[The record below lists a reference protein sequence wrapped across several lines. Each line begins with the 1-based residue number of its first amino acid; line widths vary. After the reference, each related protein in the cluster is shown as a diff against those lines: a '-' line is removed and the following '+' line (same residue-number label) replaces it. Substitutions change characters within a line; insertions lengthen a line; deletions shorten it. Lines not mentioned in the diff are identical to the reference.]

1 MIHIIVFNSWEY
13 FDRLLN
19 IKQAK
24 LFNLA
29 IYIMCFYSINTWC
42 WLLLH
47 FFKVI
52 QDIISSY
59 PPVKVAW
66 SVPVQHVLYMHLVIL
81 SSLAT
86 QCSVVCVESAQ
97 QVLCKNATWHFPRV
111 FYQMATIPKC
121 SIFQAATSQDCP
133 NRSARPQP
141 VLVAAF
147 GSKPILATVLGP

>member
-1 MIHIIVFNSWEY
+1 MIHIIVSNSWEY

-97 QVLCKNATWHFPRV
+97 QVLCKNATWQCNLLGSLPNDLSQV
-111 FYQMATIPKC
+111 
-121 SIFQAATSQDCP
+121 ATSQGYFTKWQQFP
-133 NRSARPQP
+133 NVP
-141 VLVAAF
+141 F
-147 GSKPILATVLGP
+147 SKRQLPKTVLTAALGPSLF